1 MTLLTLARGA
11 VLNSMTDELTPWR
24 IVGPWTLPL
33 IKRIKRNGLKVF
45 SCFHCGGGS
54 TMGYKLAGYE
64 VLGGVEIDKD
74 MMAIYRANHKPAHSY
89 LMGVQDFLK
98 VPIDDL
104 PPALLDL
111 DILDGSP
118 PCSSFSTVGL
128 RDKKWGKKAHF
139 REGQAAQVLDDL
151 FFHFIEIANRLRP
164 KVVIAENVKGMLLG
178 KARGYCKEVLRQFR
192 EAGYRPQL
200 FLLNA
205 SRMGVP
211 QRRERVFFV
220 ASRDDLDMG
229 KLVLRFDEP
238 PIPFSVVDKGDSVK
252 ARPMTE
258 NARDLWSRT
267 RLGDNFKR
275 AHPTGS
281 CFSHF
286 RVSPYMPCNTLTTTT
301 EKLYHPFIPR
311 SLAGPELIDIQ
322 TFPTDYNFGKEKVG
336 YVCGMS
342 VPPLMMQR
350 ISLEVGRQWFGV
362 EYDHRRAPVEAA

>member
-1 MTLLTLARGA
+1 
-11 VLNSMTDELTPWR
+11 
-24 IVGPWTLPL
+24 
-33 IKRIKRNGLKVF
+33 
-45 SCFHCGGGS
+45 
-54 TMGYKLAGYE
+54 MGYKLAGYE

-118 PCSSFSTVGL
+118 PCSLFSVANHK
-128 RDKKWGKKAHF
+128 REKKWGKLAHF

-151 FFHFIEIANRLRP
+151 FFDFIEIANRLRP
-164 KVVIAENVKGMLLG
+164 KVVIAENVKGMLKG
-178 KARGYCKEVLRQFR
+178 KAKGYCKEVLRKFR

-211 QRRERVFFV
+211 QRRERVIFV
-220 ASRDDLDMG
+220 ASRSDLEVG
-229 KLVLRFDEP
+229 KLSLRFDEP
-238 PIPFSVVDKGDSVK
+238 PIPFSDIDEGEGAKGIKPLSDFMRSLWVDVPQNDSF
-252 ARPMTE
+252 A
-258 NARDLWSRT
+258 A
-267 RLGDNFKR
+267 
-275 AHPTGS
+275 AHPKGQ
-281 CFSHF
+281 CWNAKKLASH
-286 RVSPYMPCNTLTTTT
+286 MPSLTLPSTATAAGIIT
-301 EKLYHPFIPR
+301 HPTICR
-311 SLAGPELIDIQ
+311 SISVGEIISIQ
-322 TFPTDYNFGKEKVG
+322 TFPTDYNFGKENAG